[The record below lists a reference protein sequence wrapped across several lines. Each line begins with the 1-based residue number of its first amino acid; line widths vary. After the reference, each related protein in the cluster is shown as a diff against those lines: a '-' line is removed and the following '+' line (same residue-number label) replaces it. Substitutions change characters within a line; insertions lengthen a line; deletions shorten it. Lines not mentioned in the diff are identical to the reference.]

1 MKHLSFIAAL
11 LLTAG
16 LLAGC
21 GAPAASA
28 SSVSSSAA
36 PSAPAASASVSASSA
51 ASEPQSEPAVSNRP
65 ASIDLVIGVEGTA
78 ETVRASLFV
87 GDGYS
92 IYLPDGEWRQ
102 FLQSSRT
109 ADSFVADAFAA
120 TSNEAVTLVIQPNY
134 NSLPHGDMTLEEAY
148 DALLSEG
155 YNQSDDNDHLFSQ
168 SADGTTTC
176 QYVTESGG
184 VVWYVAWSYPDTPEY
199 TEGWGSRLPQ
209 IAATF
214 EADGAGE
221 GAQ

>member
-1 MKHLSFIAAL
+1 MKRLSSLAAL
-11 LLTAG
+11 LLAAG

-28 SSVSSSAA
+28 AASAAAPSSSAVA
-36 PSAPAASASVSASSA
+36 PAEAASPASPAASAP
-51 ASEPQSEPAVSNRP
+51 EGRP
-65 ASIDLVIGVEGTA
+65 TSIDLAIGVEGTT

-92 IYLPDGEWRQ
+92 IYLPDGEWV
-102 FLQSSRT
+102 RT
-109 ADSFVADAFAA
+109 AQASRADCTADVFTAA
-120 TSNEAVTLVIQPNY
+120 LNDAVTLSVQPNY
-134 NSLPHGDMTLEEAY
+134 NSLLYGDLTLADAYEA
-148 DALLSEG
+148 LQSEG
-155 YNQSDDNDHLFSQ
+155 YAQSDDNDHLFAQ

-214 EADGAGE
+214 EAE
-221 GAQ
+221 